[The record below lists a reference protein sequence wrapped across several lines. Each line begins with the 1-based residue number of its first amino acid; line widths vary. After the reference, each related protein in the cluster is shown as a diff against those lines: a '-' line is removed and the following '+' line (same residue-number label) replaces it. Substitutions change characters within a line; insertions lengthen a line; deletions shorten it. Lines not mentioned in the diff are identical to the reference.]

1 MCDFVK
7 VDDKNSIKLTNRW
20 KDSVKFN
27 SEGRFINKNNEY
39 VKISY
44 PGPMY
49 MIMYKKERAFTTVER
64 ISRLT
69 KFIFFNILSLGL
81 CNFKKS
87 FRDLLTKKN
96 MVCRYAVKYDFNKI
110 NVEQYLIKC
119 QKIKQKVEDMVNQK
133 NEDLEES
140 YVKSSL

>member
-1 MCDFVK
+1 
-7 VDDKNSIKLTNRW
+7 
-20 KDSVKFN
+20 
-27 SEGRFINKNNEY
+27 
-39 VKISY
+39 
-44 PGPMY
+44 
-49 MIMYKKERAFTTVER
+49 MYKKERAFTTVER

-87 FRDLLTKKN
+87 FRDLATKKN